1 MRLQSLF
8 QRKNQRMPRRKNR
21 SRIQSGYKSKQSLYT
36 KTGMAVGHIP
46 VFVLHR
52 SIILFENLDL
62 QIVEGHFFNKTVF
75 SKTGLAVTL
84 KF

>member
-1 MRLQSLF
+1 
-8 QRKNQRMPRRKNR
+8 MPRRKNR

-36 KTGMAVGHIP
+36 KTGMAVRHIP
-46 VFVLHR
+46 VFVYIRNVNGILIIKIP
-52 SIILFENLDL
+52 SVILFENLDF